1 MTDEGVV
8 IAFINVDG
16 EISNKFLEPSEDIV
30 AFLASK
36 EDIIS
41 FEIAGIKISL
51 YSDNGVFS
59 KGKLDEGTRIL
70 LKSVLSLPLEGKILD
85 LGCAIGTIGL
95 TILKKFDN
103 VSVTC
108 SDVNLRALELAK
120 HNAVMLGV
128 DQRINIV
135 ESDVFS
141 NIDEKEFDYIITN
154 PPIRAGKKITYKMY
168 EESIKHLK
176 SGGSLFVVIRKAQGA
191 SSASKYIKEIFGNI
205 VLVNREKGY
214 HIYQAINMK

>member
-1 MTDEGVV
+1 MSHYYQNDP
-8 IAFINVDG
+8 
-16 EISNKFLEPSEDIV
+16 L
-30 AFLASK
+30 LASK

>member
-1 MTDEGVV
+1 MSHYYQNDP
-8 IAFINVDG
+8 
-16 EISNKFLEPSEDIV
+16 L
-30 AFLASK
+30 LASK

-154 PPIRAGKKITYKMY
+154 PPIRAGKRITYKMY